1 MDKTDRIEY
10 LPPDEA
16 GGRKVKVNTS
26 PPGIKWVRLATRFL
40 GTIAPKLTARLAFRL
55 FSTPLVRAR
64 HRKRDQLLAT
74 ARTFEFAYDDLL
86 LTGYEWG
93 RGPRNVLLVH
103 GWESRGTALRYFV
116 PPLLNAGYHVYTF
129 DGPAHGQ
136 SAGKMTHLLHFG
148 GAVREMLERL
158 GKVEAIIGH
167 SFGGSSSVYC
177 LSHLMPQ
184 FPVPKLALIASP
196 SSSRRILESN
206 LRLIR
211 APERMKP
218 YFFRYI
224 ENRLGKEVDEV
235 NISLSYGKGSIEEVL
250 VVHDKQDPAVP
261 FSEALEI
268 LDHWPNAYLLA
279 SDGLGHIALMKDR
292 VIIDRVADFIFEPA
306 ES

>member
-10 LPPDEA
+10 LSQDDA
-16 GGRKVKVNTS
+16 GGRKVQAVPS
-26 PPGIKWVRLATRFL
+26 PPGIEWVRAATRIL
-40 GTIAPKLTARLAFRL
+40 GTIAPRLTARLAFQL
-55 FSTPLVRAR
+55 FSTPLARAR
-64 HRKRDQLLAT
+64 HRKKDQLLAT
-74 ARTFEFAYDDLL
+74 ARTFQFSYDNLL

-93 RGPRNVLLVH
+93 RGSRNILLVH
-103 GWESRGTALRYFV
+103 GWESRGTALRHFV

-136 SAGKMTHLLHFG
+136 SAGKRTHLLHFG
-148 GAVREMLERL
+148 GAVREMLEHL
-158 GKVEAIIGH
+158 GKVEAIVGH

-177 LSHLMPQ
+177 LSHLMPH
-184 FPVPKLALIASP
+184 FPLPKLVLIASP

-211 APERMKP
+211 APERLKP
-218 YFFRYI
+218 HFFRYI

-235 NISLSYGKGSIEEVL
+235 NISMSYGKGAVEKVL

-268 LDHWPNAYLLA
+268 IDHWPNARLLA
-279 SDGLGHIALMKDR
+279 SDGLGHFALMKDR
-292 VIIDRVADFIFEPA
+292 MIINRVADFV
-306 ES
+306 SGSS